1 MDKNPVTLTA
11 PTAEATREIARRLS
25 EGLRDGDTVVLKGD
39 LGAGKSEF
47 ARGIARGLG
56 YDGPIPS
63 PSFTILNEYEGGRL
77 ALHHFDWYR
86 IADSG
91 ELYES
96 GLDEYIGGRGVCV
109 IEWSERAPDVLPED
123 RIAVTLTPI
132 ENGGRLIRLET
143 HGGACL
149 PGTLPRPAED
159 VSGGDGG
166 TADNKTSGMSGERK

>member
-1 MDKNPVTLTA
+1 MGNSPVTLTA
-11 PTAEATREIARRLS
+11 LTPEKTREIARFLS
-25 EGLRDGDTVVLKGD
+25 EGLRDGDTVVLKGG

-56 YDGPIPS
+56 YEGPIPS

-96 GLDEYIGGRGVCV
+96 GLDEYIGGSGVCV
-109 IEWSERAPDVLPED
+109 IEWSERAPDVLPEN
-123 RIAVTLTPI
+123 RIVVTLTPV
-132 ENGGRLIRLET
+132 ENEARLIRLET
-143 HGGACL
+143 EGNIRLPDTLQRPKDGA
-149 PGTLPRPAED
+149 P
-159 VSGGDGG
+159 GGDHGLE
-166 TADNKTSGMSGERK
+166 DKNLYR

>member
-1 MDKNPVTLTA
+1 METAPVTLTA
-11 PTAEATREIARRLS
+11 PTPEATREIARRLS
-25 EGLRDGDTVVLKGD
+25 EGLRDGDTVVLMGG

-96 GLDEYIGGRGVCV
+96 GLDEYIGGVGVCV
-109 IEWSERAPDVLPED
+109 IEWSERAPDILPED
-123 RIAVTLTPI
+123 RIVVTLTPMD
-132 ENGGRLIRLET
+132 NDVRSIRLEA
-143 HGGACL
+143 HGDLRLPDSLVCAADGASCDDE
-149 PGTLPRPAED
+149 GSAE
-159 VSGGDGG
+159 
-166 TADNKTSGMSGERK
+166 KKLQE

>member
-1 MDKNPVTLTA
+1 MASRPVTLTA
-11 PTAEATREIARRLS
+11 PDPEATREIARLLS
-25 EGLRDGDTVVLKGD
+25 EGLRDGDTVVLKGG

-86 IADSG
+86 VADSG

-109 IEWSERAPDVLPED
+109 IEWSERAPDILPED
-123 RIAVTLTPI
+123 RIVVTLTPI
-132 ENGGRLIRLET
+132 ENDARLIRLEA
-143 HGGACL
+143 HGNNRL
-149 PGTLPRPAED
+149 PDTLALIAGGTP
-159 VSGGDGG
+159 GGDEG
-166 TADNKTSGMSGERK
+166 AAKKKLQE

>member
-1 MDKNPVTLTA
+1 MGNSPVTLTA
-11 PTAEATREIARRLS
+11 PTPEATREIARRLS
-25 EGLRDGDTVVLKGD
+25 EGLRDGDTVVLQGG

-56 YDGPIPS
+56 YEGPIPS

-77 ALHHFDWYR
+77 PLHHFDWYR

-123 RIAVTLTPI
+123 RIVVTLIPVG
-132 ENGGRLIRLET
+132 NDVRLIRMET
-143 HGGACL
+143 EGNVRL
-149 PGTLPRPAED
+149 PDTVPGPAD
-159 VSGGDGG
+159 FGGDAG
-166 TADNKTSGMSGERK
+166 TAGRDLHE

>member
-1 MDKNPVTLTA
+1 MGKSSVILTA
-11 PTAEATREIARRLS
+11 PTPEATREIARILS
-25 EGLRDGDTVVLKGD
+25 EGLRDGDTVVLQGE

-109 IEWSERAPDVLPED
+109 IEWSERAPDLLPEN
-123 RIAVTLTPI
+123 RIVVTLTPM
-132 ENGGRLIRLET
+132 ENDVRLIRMET
-143 HGGACL
+143 YGDIRLPDTLPL
-149 PGTLPRPAED
+149 PGDGAAF
-159 VSGGDGG
+159 GDEGN
-166 TADNKTSGMSGERK
+166 ADRKLQK